1 MVDDTQP
8 SLESQD
14 PSMLLLNG
22 ATHTRQSF
30 AQGHYLRHPV
40 RSLRAYPQ
48 YRNVPHACR
57 VYPDT
62 WAVAWTKKKDLLLHP
77 VVTPAMGRMHE

>member
-8 SLESQD
+8 SLESQV

-40 RSLRAYPQ
+40 RSLRAFPQ
-48 YRNVPHACR
+48 YRISPIPCR
-57 VYPDT
+57 VDPDKMGGCCG
-62 WAVAWTKKKDLLLHP
+62 AKKKTYCCTLW
-77 VVTPAMGRMHE
+77 

>member
-8 SLESQD
+8 SLESQV

-40 RSLRAYPQ
+40 RSLRAFPQ
-48 YRNVPHACR
+48 YRISLIPCR
-57 VYPDT
+57 VDPDEMSGC
-62 WAVAWTKKKDLLLHP
+62 VEQKKRLTAASGG
-77 VVTPAMGRMHE
+77 TPRWGQMHE

>member
-8 SLESQD
+8 SPESQV
-14 PSMLLLNG
+14 PSMLDG

-40 RSLRAYPQ
+40 RSLRAFPQ
-48 YRNVPHACR
+48 YRISLIPCR
-57 VYPDT
+57 VDPDEMSGC
-62 WAVAWTKKKDLLLHP
+62 VEQKKRL
-77 VVTPAMGRMHE
+77 TAASGGRPRWGQMHE